1 MATLF
6 EKVKIGKLELKNRM
20 VMTPMGFMFD
30 IDNGISERQRNYL
43 VERAKGGFGL
53 VFPAT
58 HFIADRFEKC
68 QANQLAN
75 VSQADRLSIAVE
87 QVHQYGAKF
96 ACNYL

>member
-6 EKVKIGKLELKNRM
+6 EKVNIGGLELKNRM

-53 VFPAT
+53 VYPAT
-58 HFIADRFEKC
+58 HFIEDRFEKC
-68 QANQLAN
+68 QANALWTA
-75 VSQADRLSIAVE
+75 SHA
-87 QVHQYGAKF
+87 
-96 ACNYL
+96 